1 MVATPTPST
10 TDGASPKRMR
20 RKDAR
25 PGELLQAALTLF
37 VAKGYAATRLE
48 DVARYAGVSKG
59 TLFLYFESKEELF
72 KAVVR
77 QNLAGYFP
85 VWNAEFEAFEGST
98 VDMVKHAMLQWWER
112 VGSTQAGGLNKL
124 MISEASNFPEL
135 ATFYEQEVMLPAR
148 ELLRRILQ
156 RGVTRGEFRDI
167 DLQYGAYTLLAPM
180 LLLATWTHAL
190 GPTCPSL
197 QHLNPQQYL
206 LTQADHILQGLCVR
220 PHQKASR

>member
-1 MVATPTPST
+1 MAAPKTANRPC
-10 TDGASPKRMR
+10 ASPKRTR

-37 VAKGYAATRLE
+37 VAKGYAATRAE
-48 DVARYAGVSKG
+48 EVAKLAGVSKG

-77 QNLAGYFP
+77 ENLAGYFP
-85 VWNAEFEAFEGST
+85 VWNAEFEVFEGST
-98 VDMVKHAMLQWWER
+98 VDMIKHAMLQWWER
-112 VGSTQAGGLNKL
+112 VGSTQAGGLSKL
-124 MISEASNFPEL
+124 MMSEASNFPEL
-135 ATFYEQEVMLPAR
+135 ATFYEQEVLLPAR
-148 ELLRRILQ
+148 NLLRRILE
-156 RGVTRGEFRDI
+156 RGVQRGEFRDI

-190 GPTCPSL
+190 GPACPTMRSID
-197 QHLNPQQYL
+197 PQQYL

-220 PHQKASR
+220 TPKKASR

>member
-1 MVATPTPST
+1 MAAPQTANRPC
-10 TDGASPKRMR
+10 ASPKRTR

-37 VAKGYAATRLE
+37 VAKGYAATRAE
-48 DVARYAGVSKG
+48 EVAKLAGVSKG

-77 QNLAGYFP
+77 ENLAGYFP
-85 VWNAEFEAFEGST
+85 VWNAEFEVFEGST
-98 VDMVKHAMLQWWER
+98 VDMIKHAMLQWWER
-112 VGSTQAGGLNKL
+112 VGSTQAGGLSKL
-124 MISEASNFPEL
+124 MMSEASNFPEL
-135 ATFYEQEVMLPAR
+135 ATFYEQEVLLPAR
-148 ELLRRILQ
+148 NLLRRILE
-156 RGVTRGEFRDI
+156 RGVQRGEFRDI

-190 GPTCPSL
+190 GPACPTMRSID
-197 QHLNPQQYL
+197 PQQYL

-220 PHQKASR
+220 TPKKASR